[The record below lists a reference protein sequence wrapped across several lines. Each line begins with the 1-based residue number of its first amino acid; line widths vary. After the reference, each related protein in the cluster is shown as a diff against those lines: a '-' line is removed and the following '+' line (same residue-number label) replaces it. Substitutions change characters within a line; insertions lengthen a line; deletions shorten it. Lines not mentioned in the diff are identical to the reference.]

1 MLVDSCVWIDFFNGH
16 DNPQVEILRQGLRG
30 DEIIIGDLV
39 RLEVLRGY
47 RNARMATRVGDLL
60 DIYSMARLSDATRI
74 EAALRLDRAMQD
86 IGRRMSTVDL
96 LIASWCATEQVPLLT
111 RDVAFGWAAS
121 VSSLRLVAAELR

>member
-1 MLVDSCVWIDFFNGH
+1 MLVDSCVWIDFFNGR
-16 DNPQVEILRQGLRG
+16 DNPQVEILRQALRS
-30 DEIIIGDLV
+30 DKIVIGDLV

-60 DIYSMARLSDATRI
+60 DIYSMARLADATRI

-96 LIASWCATEQVPLLT
+96 LIASWCATEEVPLLT
-111 RDVAFGWAAS
+111 RDAAFGWAAS
-121 VSSLRLVAAELR
+121 VSSLHLVATEMR